1 MYHYLS
7 NASIEAVLRLALFGV
22 FVKGKV
28 IGVCASVGHKKAS
41 SKEASVYQ

>member
-1 MYHYLS
+1 MYYQVS
-7 NASIEAVLRLALFGV
+7 NASVEAVLRLALFGV